1 MVEYSDIIWD
11 SCSLE
16 NKRNLEIVHL
26 DAARILTGAS
36 KLCST
41 QKLYDDT
48 CLEPLTSRR
57 EKHKLCQLYKMIN
70 NLTPPVYKNWSLK
83 ESRNK
88 HNTLF
93 ELLRTLFYL

>member
-1 MVEYSDIIWD
+1 MLEYSDIIWD

-16 NKRNLEIVHL
+16 NKGILEIIQL
-26 DAARILTGAS
+26 DAARILIGTT
-36 KLCST
+36 KLCSA

-70 NLTPPVYKNWSLK
+70 YLTLQELIPQIVHEYIY
-83 ESRNK
+83 
-88 HNTLF
+88 NTLL
-93 ELLRTLFYL
+93 EILRTLLYLH